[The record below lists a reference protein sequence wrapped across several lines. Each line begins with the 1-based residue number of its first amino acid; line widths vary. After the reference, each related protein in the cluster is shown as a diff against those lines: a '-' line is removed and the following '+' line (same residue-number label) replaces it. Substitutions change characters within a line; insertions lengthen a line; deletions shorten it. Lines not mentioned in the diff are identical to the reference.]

1 MKIPNILLLVISL
14 GQFLTAQA
22 QRAEITPLAG
32 YQFGGSLDVREGKLK
47 IGDALVYGVSAD
59 VTIRDEL
66 QGEFFWIRQDTEITL
81 EDRTLGE
88 TRKLFDA
95 AIEYYHVGAL
105 YLLLDGPVRPF
116 GGFSMGIAVLSP
128 QDSDLSSETRFSGAL
143 TGGLKI
149 FPTERIGIRMQFQ
162 LLMPFQYGSAGI
174 FCGSGGCSAGVGG
187 SSTVF
192 QGSANGGIILAF

>member
-22 QRAEITPLAG
+22 QRAEITPLVG

-47 IGDALVYGVSAD
+47 IGDAVVYGVSAD

-81 EDRTLGE
+81 NDRTLGE

-95 AIEYYHVGAL
+95 AVEYYHVGAL
-105 YLLLDGPVRPF
+105 YLVQDGPVRPF
-116 GGFSMGIAVLSP
+116 GGLTMGIALLSP
-128 QDSDLSSETRFSGAL
+128 QDTDLSVRPDSQE
-143 TGGLKI
+143 
-149 FPTERIGIRMQFQ
+149 P
-162 LLMPFQYGSAGI
+162 
-174 FCGSGGCSAGVGG
+174 
-187 SSTVF
+187 
-192 QGSANGGIILAF
+192 